1 MLGRL
6 CSPTCSAAVSLTI
19 RSCSV
24 PAEKTLEAVAVDVE
38 GGGPRLDI
46 SGLKPRHR
54 VIAAG
59 GMPPLEF
66 EWERKRSAQRE
77 RFGTYG
83 LKSGVDPSICWPTV
97 EEIEEEQAVGLY
109 REYDTCVREMKALKQ
124 KKAAK
129 EAARIAELEKNLK
142 KYPEV
147 LAKYEAS
154 QVKAEKER
162 DEKEIALENRIR
174 EIQEYFG
181 YWMDPKDPRFE
192 VMLQQKE
199 QEEKKAAKLAKR
211 AEMQKKKI
219 AEIMTDVTMS
229 QVEPA
234 AVPCSTKKPAVP
246 SVECSLHPLVIINMS
261 EHWTRMRAQS
271 RDKTAQKVFGAV
283 LGKVDEGH
291 VEMVN
296 SFELRMFTLDGH
308 VRFNEEFL
316 RQRLSQ
322 YKEVSFCH
330 LPSAFEITLIFF
342 HFSKNKPGK
351 LILLKKE
358 CADEV
363 AAKCEFSFR
372 TCVHT
377 FLRRCEHAERKSI
390 VPIFSSGSTYNFS
403 SLKTV
408 AFLQKKKRNA

>member
-6 CSPTCSAAVSLTI
+6 CLPSCSATVSRSIRKLSTPSEKPLQAV
-19 RSCSV
+19 V
-24 PAEKTLEAVAVDVE
+24 VDVE
-38 GGGPRLDI
+38 EAGPRLDI

-66 EWERKRSAQRE
+66 EWERKRNAQRE

-83 LKSGVDPSICWPTV
+83 LKSGIDPSLCWPTV

-109 REYDTCVREMKALKQ
+109 REYETCVREMKVLKQ
-124 KKAAK
+124 KKEAK
-129 EAARIAELEKNLK
+129 EAARIAELEKNLE

-154 QVKAEKER
+154 QIKAEKER

-199 QEEKKAAKLAKR
+199 QEEKKVKFLR
-211 AEMQKKKI
+211 G
-219 AEIMTDVTMS
+219 MTDVTMS

-246 SVECSLHPLVIINMS
+246 SVECSLHPLVIINIS

-296 SFELRMFTLDGH
+296 SFELRMFMLDGH
-308 VRFNEEFL
+308 CRFNEEFL

-322 YKEVSFCH
+322 YKEVFPELEAVGWYCTGQDD
-330 LPSAFEITLIFF
+330 LEQDE
-342 HFSKNKPGK
+342 
-351 LILLKKE
+351 ILLQSLF
-358 CADEV
+358 AV
-363 AAKCEFSFR
+363 AIDSPLLVKLNPTVDSQAK
-372 TCVHT
+372 
-377 FLRRCEHAERKSI
+377 RCG
-390 VPIFSSGSTYNFS
+390 F
-403 SLKTV
+403 
-408 AFLQKKKRNA
+408 